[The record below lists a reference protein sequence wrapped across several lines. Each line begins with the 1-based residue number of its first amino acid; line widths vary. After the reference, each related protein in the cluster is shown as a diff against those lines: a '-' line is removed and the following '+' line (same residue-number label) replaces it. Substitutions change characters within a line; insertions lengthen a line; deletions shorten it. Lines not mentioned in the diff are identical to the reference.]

1 MNWGKIV
8 GIILAIIF
16 ILLYI
21 STIQNSYY
29 EGIQQINSFSNV
41 SNDLKFSLVSFNK
54 SSLIV
59 NVKNPLNISIIIC
72 NISGKYLYLS
82 KSKVI
87 LPYSNENLTLI
98 ITNFSGFVS
107 NINAKNETIIIKIKI
122 LDTVIS
128 EETTL

>member
-8 GIILAIIF
+8 GIILAIAF

-21 STIQNSYY
+21 SNIQNSYY

-41 SNDLKFSLVSFNK
+41 SNNLKFSIVSFNK
-54 SSLIV
+54 STLTI

-82 KSKVI
+82 KNKII
-87 LPYSNENLTLI
+87 LPYSSENFTLI
-98 ITNFSGFVS
+98 ITNFSGFV
-107 NINAKNETIIIKIKI
+107 NNVNAKNETIIVKIKI